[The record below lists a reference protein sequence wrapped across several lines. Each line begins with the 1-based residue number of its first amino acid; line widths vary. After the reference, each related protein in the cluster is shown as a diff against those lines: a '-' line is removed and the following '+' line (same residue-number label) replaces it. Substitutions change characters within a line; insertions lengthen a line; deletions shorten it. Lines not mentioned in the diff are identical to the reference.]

1 MGTEVLMFI
10 LNAFDCQA
18 YYYERDTSAADARR
32 EPSAATAGVVTAAP
46 VLSGTADA
54 GRLAEEME
62 RLRSSMQALNQ
73 VTGVLLDSYRAIT
86 ENSDK
91 ITRCSSGYVEQMEAL
106 NRNVAGLN
114 AIYEIQ
120 LKGVGSQLD
129 SIEKVNK
136 GIKDI
141 RDMYEKSASMS
152 GRYYDETEKMTRYM
166 EQLNAVY
173 ANMLNAMTVNMTRSN
188 EQ

>member
-1 MGTEVLMFI
+1 
-10 LNAFDCQA
+10 
-18 YYYERDTSAADARR
+18 
-32 EPSAATAGVVTAAP
+32 
-46 VLSGTADA
+46 
-54 GRLAEEME
+54 
-62 RLRSSMQALNQ
+62 
-73 VTGVLLDSYRAIT
+73 
-86 ENSDK
+86 
-91 ITRCSSGYVEQMEAL
+91 MEAL